1 MSGLVSQPAQLT
13 LNLGIALAG
22 QTIRIRFRIGTDEA
36 VGDFGW
42 ELDNLS
48 FQGITNTPFST
59 LVADGP
65 SCRQP

>member
-1 MSGLVSQPAQLT
+1 MG
-13 LNLGIALAG
+13 LAG

-42 ELDNLS
+42 ALDNLS